1 MSMTREEFE
10 TRIVAK
16 AASDSSFY
24 QALLSDPKG
33 TLQKELQEIKSGV
46 TLPADLKVSVVEES
60 ANQIYLRLPARHS
73 DQLSDADL
81 SSVSGGTGHP
91 QQPSTMSQVTISIDM
106 TAVSGGPTV
115 TAVVLPG
122 RPVVLV

>member
-91 QQPSTMSQVTISIDM
+91 PQPAMSQVAISIDM

>member
-91 QQPSTMSQVTISIDM
+91 QQPAMSQVTISIDM